1 MGAESDIL
9 FGLAT
14 ALGYG
19 SGDFVARQAAR
30 RIGSLYVLFYMELI
44 SLVVLVPAA
53 LVLEGGQWHWT
64 PMLGYAAALAI
75 LNVVASLFLYRA
87 FEYGVLSVVSPV
99 VSTFPAV
106 TAILAFLF
114 LPERPTLPS
123 VAGIAAALL
132 GVVLISR
139 AEAHPDN
146 PPAKDARKGLVSA
159 FVCFLGYGVFYFA
172 LKFMVGD
179 LGSFTTAAY
188 VRGIGVAAIAVAIL
202 VGVADVRRLPREFV
216 RPLAVVGVLDS
227 AAFLTY
233 NLGISSGS
241 VAIVGTLSGLFSA
254 VTVGLAALF
263 LRERL
268 VAVQYAGLASIFIGI
283 VLMAVA

>member
-1 MGAESDIL
+1 MGTASDL
-9 FGLAT
+9 LYGLAT

-30 RIGSLYVLFYMELI
+30 RIGHLYVLFYMELF
-44 SLVVLVPAA
+44 SLVLLVPAA
-53 LVLEGGQWHWT
+53 VLLERGFWHWT
-64 PMLGYAAALAI
+64 PMWGYAAALAI

-106 TAILAFLF
+106 TAVLAFLF
-114 LPERPTLPS
+114 LPDRPTLVA

-159 FVCFLGYGVFYFA
+159 ICCFLGYGVFYFA
-172 LKFMVGD
+172 LKFLVGD
-179 LGSFTTAAY
+179 LGAFTAAAY
-188 VRGIGVAAIAVAIL
+188 VRVIGVGAIGVTIL
-202 VGVADVRRLPREFV
+202 AGIADVRRLPREFV
-216 RPLAVVGVLDS
+216 RPIALVGVLDS
-227 AAFLTY
+227 AAFVTY
-233 NLGISSGS
+233 NLGVAAGS

-254 VTVGLAALF
+254 VTVGLAAVL

-268 VAVQYAGLASIFIGI
+268 VPVQYGGLAFIFAGI

>member
-1 MGAESDIL
+1 MGAASDLL

-19 SGDFVARQAAR
+19 SGDFVARQAAGR
-30 RIGSLYVLFYMELI
+30 VGHLRVLFYMELV
-44 SLVVLVPAA
+44 SLVILVPAA
-53 LVLEGGQWHWT
+53 VVFEGGLWHWT
-64 PMLGYAAALAI
+64 PMWAYAAALAL
-75 LNVVASLFLYRA
+75 LNVVASLFLYRS

-114 LPERPTLPS
+114 LPERPTPAA
-123 VAGIAAALL
+123 VAGIVAALL

-146 PPAKDARKGLVSA
+146 PPAKDPRKGLVSA
-159 FVCFLGYGVFYFA
+159 ILCFLGYGVFYFA
-172 LKFMVGD
+172 LKFVVAD
-179 LGSFTTAAY
+179 LGVLTAAAY
-188 VRGIGVAAIAVAIL
+188 IRVIGVAAIAIVVLA
-202 VGVADVRRLPREFV
+202 GVAEVRHLPRELV
-216 RPLAVVGVLDS
+216 PSLAVVGVLDT
-227 AAFLTY
+227 AAFITY
-233 NLGISSGS
+233 NLGISFGS

-268 VAVQYAGLASIFIGI
+268 VRIQYAGLASIFLGI